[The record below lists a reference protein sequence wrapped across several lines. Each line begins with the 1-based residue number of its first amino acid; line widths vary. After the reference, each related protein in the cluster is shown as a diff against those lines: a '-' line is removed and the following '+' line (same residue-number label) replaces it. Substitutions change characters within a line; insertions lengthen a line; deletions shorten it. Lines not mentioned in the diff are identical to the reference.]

1 MHNRK
6 NSANKQGSL
15 NGAKLMMVLGAVLI
29 LSALSLLAYNQYADA
44 KAGKEADDML
54 AGVEAA
60 IGEDLSI
67 AEIDGYEYIG
77 YLTIPSLELKLP
89 VMANWDYYRLNL
101 APCRQFGTAEAGDLV
116 IAAHNFKS
124 HFGRLK
130 ELEAGN
136 EVYFTDMSG
145 REYSY
150 FVADIRTL
158 QPTQVEEVQNSDY
171 DLVLY
176 TCTIGGA
183 SRVTV
188 FCRNEQN
195 IANEY

>member
-130 ELEAGN
+130 ELEAGD

>member
-6 NSANKQGSL
+6 NSANKRGGL

-29 LSALSLLAYNQYADA
+29 LSALSLLAYNHYADA
-44 KAGKEADDML
+44 KAGKEAEDML

-60 IGEDLSI
+60 IGEELSV

-77 YLTIPSLELKLP
+77 YLTLPTLELKLP

-101 APCRQFGTAEAGDLV
+101 APCRQFGTAEEGDLV

-130 ELEAGN
+130 ELEAGD
-136 EVYFTDMSG
+136 EVCFTDMSG
-145 REYSY
+145 KEYSY
-150 FVADIRTL
+150 FVADMQTL
-158 QPTQVEEVQNSDY
+158 QPTQVDEVQNSDY
-171 DLVLY
+171 ELVLY
-176 TCTIGGA
+176 TCTVGGA
-183 SRVTV
+183 SRVTI
-188 FCRNEQN
+188 FCKKASL
-195 IANEY
+195 IGY

>member
-130 ELEAGN
+130 ELEAGD

-150 FVADIRTL
+150 FVADIQTL